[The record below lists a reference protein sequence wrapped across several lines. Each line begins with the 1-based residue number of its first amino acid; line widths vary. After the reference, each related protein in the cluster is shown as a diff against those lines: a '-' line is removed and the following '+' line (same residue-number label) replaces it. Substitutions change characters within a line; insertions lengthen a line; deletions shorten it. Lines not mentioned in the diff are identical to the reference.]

1 MAPLTAIDMLR
12 MRSELGMSIKHF
24 SDTLGI
30 HAHTYRNIRDGAPLR
45 KVIQRALLQMY
56 REKTGRDYVSA

>member
-30 HAHTYRNIRDGAPLR
+30 STNTYCNIRDGAPLR
-45 KVIQRALLQMY
+45 KLIQRALMQMY
-56 REKTGRDYVSA
+56 REKTGRDYGSA